1 MSLYFFKKKL
11 KYKDLKFDIFVT
23 QKKIENMFGI
33 GGGELIFI
41 MFIVLMLFGSDKVPE
56 IARTMGKAMAQLKNA
71 TNDIKSEIQKGAEA
85 NGFDQRALTDLTGNI
100 TSEINKAK
108 DNLLGD
114 TSNFTSIS
122 DTFTSEIDKAKDNLL
137 GDTTTQVEKAKE
149 EIEDSIG
156 PIKRQM

>member
-1 MSLYFFKKKL
+1 
-11 KYKDLKFDIFVT
+11 
-23 QKKIENMFGI
+23 MFGI

-41 MFIVLMLFGSDKVPE
+41 MFIVLMLFGSDKIPE

-85 NGFDQRALTDLTGNI
+85 NGFDTKSLSDFRGNI

-114 TSNFTSIS
+114 TSQFNDITGNI
-122 DTFTSEIDKAKDNLL
+122 TSEINKAKDSLL
-137 GDTTTQVEKAKE
+137 ADTTAPIETAKE
-149 EIEDSIG
+149 VLEDITG
-156 PIKRQM
+156 PIKRQV

>member
-1 MSLYFFKKKL
+1 
-11 KYKDLKFDIFVT
+11 
-23 QKKIENMFGI
+23 MFGI

-122 DTFTSEIDKAKDNLL
+122 NTFTSEIDKAKDNLL